1 MAKYSREDLT
11 NMKVEE
17 LVQVASEDF
26 DATFENGTKKADMID
41 LLLEMQEESYN
52 QNTADI
58 DAAESSD
65 ELPDE
70 DDEDPDAPKAPTDE
84 VLAKQRDAARRAK
97 DYRGA
102 KDKKFRL
109 KIFRS
114 EGPGG
119 SDDVK
124 LQINGHNWRIKRD
137 QEVVVPQRV
146 VTFLEEGCIES
157 RHVEDESGEMVL
169 RDMPRFNFTA
179 KPVE

>member
-1 MAKYSREDLT
+1 MAKYSRDDLT

-17 LVQVASEDF
+17 LVQVASDEF

-58 DAAESSD
+58 TDPDAPEQ
-65 ELPDE
+65 E
-70 DDEDPDAPKAPTDE
+70 DDDDDDPDAPKAPTDE

-137 QEVVVPQRV
+137 KEVTVPQRV

-157 RHVEDESGEMVL
+157 RHVPDENGEMVL

-179 KPVE
+179 KPAE